1 MRSSTSRPI
10 LCLSLLGALV
20 VMAPAAAWGNSYI
33 DFRPAAPAGAAAPP
47 TVYQLTG
54 GEGAVTV
61 SIAAYGC
68 VMDEQAAKAGEYL
81 YVRLTITNGG
91 TQALAIVPSTAA
103 CTDDQGHRVAGAAL
117 FSAKTPL
124 TSAVV
129 APGGTDTLHLG
140 FALPADAPLASTRAM
155 TVTWVYSY
163 GADSFLAE
171 VPLERVGAPAE
182 PVAPATPA
190 LPAAPP
196 TTVAPATP
204 PQTPATPAVVTTGPA
219 TVQPPALYPYVGIGY
234 PWGVYTYGGVTYL
247 GWGGYYGYFDYTPW
261 WVWATWPSDSFHRH
275 HHRGDGRNDSIGL
288 LLPRAADTVTVST
301 GSVFS
306 THSRTAPTV
315 TAARPAFTAMPELG
329 VPHGAPYT
337 VYSSERSPS
346 STSSG
351 PSDPAVRKLQPPSR
365 TTVLSTPPSSDTPPR
380 VIWKPAS
387 LTPIQRPTDPSVPTV
402 PTPPMLRPS
411 ALTPPSPPPSA
422 PPSMPAPSTLI
433 TVTPPSGVQPIP
445 PK

>member
-1 MRSSTSRPI
+1 MRSSTSRSI
-10 LCLSLLGALV
+10 LCLSLLVALV
-20 VMAPAAAWGNSYI
+20 VLAPAAAWGNSYI

-47 TVYQLTG
+47 DTYQLTG
-54 GEGAVTV
+54 GGGAVTV

-81 YVRLTITNGG
+81 YVRLSITNGG
-91 TQALAIVPSTAA
+91 GQALAIVPSTAA

-117 FSAKTPL
+117 FSGKTPL
-124 TSAVV
+124 ASAVV

-171 VPLERVGAPAE
+171 VPLERVGAPTE
-182 PVAPATPA
+182 PVAPAAPA
-190 LPAAPP
+190 LPVAPP

-204 PQTPATPAVVTTGPA
+204 PQTPAAPSVITTGPA
-219 TVQPPALYPYVGIGY
+219 TIQPPALYPYVGVGY
-234 PWGVYTYGGVTYL
+234 PWGVYAYGGMTYL

-261 WVWATWPSDSFHRH
+261 WVWATWPSDSFHRR
-275 HHRGDGRNDSIGL
+275 HHRGDGRGDSIGL

-301 GSVFS
+301 GSVVS

-315 TAARPAFTAMPELG
+315 NAPRPAFTAMPELG
-329 VPHGAPYT
+329 VPHTAPYA
-337 VYSSERSPS
+337 VYSSDGPPS
-346 STSSG
+346 SPLSR
-351 PSDPAVRKLQPPSR
+351 PSDPAVRKLQPPTR
-365 TTVLSTPPSSDTPPR
+365 TTVLSTPPSSDSPPR
-380 VIWKPAS
+380 IIWQPSS
-387 LTPIQRPTDPSVPTV
+387 LPPIPRPTAPAVPTV
-402 PTPPMLRPS
+402 SPPSVLRPS
-411 ALTPPSPPPSA
+411 AVTPPSPPA
-422 PPSMPAPSTLI
+422 APSMPSPSTLI
-433 TVTPPSGVQPIP
+433 TVTPPTGVQPTP